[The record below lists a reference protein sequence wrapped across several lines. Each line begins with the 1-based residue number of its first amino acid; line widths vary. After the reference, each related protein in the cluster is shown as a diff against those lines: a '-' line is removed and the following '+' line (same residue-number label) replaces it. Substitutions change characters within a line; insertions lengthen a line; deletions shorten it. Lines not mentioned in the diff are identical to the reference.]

1 MEGIYLICKHLSNSN
16 TFISLQVVKACQS
29 GRIYGPASQAFLQWW
44 KCLQW
49 YKLSLQVCIRSTT
62 QPCQQ
67 ENSAARSDCTD
78 LGGQT
83 TGQKGDA
90 PCSSPLRLF
99 LSLCIC
105 LETVSQGKVQ
115 HQKFPGEQL
124 AAAVT
129 ALECCQS
136 TGKFIL
142 NPPAQLCTDGSSAPC
157 STTATG
163 MQD

>member
-29 GRIYGPASQAFLQWW
+29 GRIYGPASRAFLQWW

-99 LSLCIC
+99 LSLYIC
-105 LETVSQGKVQ
+105 LETVCV
-115 HQKFPGEQL
+115 PGESATPKIPRG
-124 AAAVT
+124 AARCCCDSPGMLPEHREIHPQSPSP
-129 ALECCQS
+129 ALH
-136 TGKFIL
+136 
-142 NPPAQLCTDGSSAPC
+142 
-157 STTATG
+157 
-163 MQD
+163 